1 MNMRKQTWKAAV
13 SAAAIC
19 AAAAMPSWAATNI
32 TANVTLTE
40 DADWRDRGT
49 VTIAS
54 GVTINLAG
62 HKLTAHFA
70 GQPAAAATITSSTAG
85 GELHAIVDEAYNND
99 KIALTG
105 SLKLVKEGVGT
116 WTATKTGQSY
126 TGGTLVS
133 QGVLQISQRA
143 DMTHYVIPRSGA
155 TEVGSDGRLEAS
167 GSCFWGNHSTILNG
181 GTFSNYVGGYS
192 GYESI
197 NAAMTLTDDSY
208 FRIGVLT
215 VEWSVLSLG
224 GHTLNVQIDEG
235 ATWRRGNTLTGP
247 GTIDV
252 SGYGVFHTG
261 GAMNAP
267 TVNLRVACP
276 MNMANE
282 FSVKDY
288 YANYSGT
295 SNSGTAALKV
305 NGVFTP
311 VTDSFYGC
319 MMMNGSTIDLS
330 AKTGVWSAIS
340 SFTTGGNAVAFA
352 SGATV
357 TIDVHGRTFEVG
369 DQVVSWAAA
378 PADTTFQWDE
388 ATAANGVDLVANDD
402 GIFYGSPDGSVATAI
417 WAGAVDADVSKPGNW
432 VCRDGDGQVVPNALP
447 GVFTAV
453 EIAGPVKVD
462 IPSDATFRY
471 ATLSLNCSLTA
482 DCDWSG
488 LTRVAGSVDLN
499 GKKLALTT
507 LAGSG
512 TITDSTGN
520 GELCVDVSAE
530 STSDNAAVAL
540 TGKLTLVKK
549 GEGTLVA
556 TKTGQSYTG
565 QTRIAEGTFRVN
577 NQFAHNFVVPRNS
590 LIVPEQDG
598 TLDINGSASWGYH
611 SVSNNGGRIY
621 NANPN
626 HTGSRSMN
634 FAHHYLGADSTIHVD
649 ADTVYWTPLDL
660 NGNTLNV
667 EIAANKTLHVGLA
680 VNGPGMIDIKY
691 GGWLHPR
698 QAISMPNVDFKV
710 SGALNLE
717 YALTVHDYI
726 PAYAYNA
733 NKGAAALNVTGT
745 FKPPTG
751 HHNFYGCTMQNGST
765 LDISSVSGPFNMK
778 SAFTA
783 GKNVIGFEE
792 GATVCLDVGSRTVSS
807 REPLL
812 EWPEGSEP
820 ENIDSVRFVLS
831 GGRKTGYF
839 VKKDCGLYFRSGL
852 VILIR

>member
-1 MNMRKQTWKAAV
+1 MMNCNLMKVFVSAIAV
-13 SAAAIC
+13 SAFMPLC
-19 AAAAMPSWAATNI
+19 ADETIS
-32 TANVTLTE
+32 ANTTLVE
-40 DADWRDRGT
+40 DRIIDG
-49 VTIAS
+49 VLTIAE
-54 GVTINLAG
+54 GVTIDLAG
-62 HKLTAHFA
+62 YKLTAHFA
-70 GQPAAAATITSSTAG
+70 GQPESAATITSSTAG

-99 KIALTG
+99 KIELTG

-116 WTATKTGQSY
+116 WTATKTDQSY

-143 DMTHYVIPRSGA
+143 NMTTYVIPRSGA
-155 TEVGSDGRLEAS
+155 TEVGPDGRLEAS
-167 GSCFWGNHSTILNG
+167 GSYVWGLHSTILNG
-181 GTFSNYVGGYS
+181 GTFSNYVGGYT
-192 GYESI
+192 GNQSI
-197 NAAMTLTDDSY
+197 NGASMTLTDDSS
-208 FRIGVLT
+208 FRIGVFT
-215 VEWSVLSLG
+215 VEWNVLSLG
-224 GHTLNVQIDEG
+224 GHTLSVNIDEG
-235 ATWRRGNTLTGP
+235 ATWSRGNTLTGP

-252 SGYGVFHTG
+252 SGYGVFHTR

-267 TVNLRVACP
+267 TVDLRVACP
-276 MNMANE
+276 MNIANE
-282 FSVKDY
+282 FNVKDY

-295 SNSGTAALKV
+295 SNAGTAALKV

-319 MMMNGSTIDLS
+319 TMMNGSTIDLS
-330 AKTGVWSAIS
+330 SKTGVWSATSTFTAGS
-340 SFTTGGNAVAFA
+340 SAVLFA

-369 DQVVSWAAA
+369 DQVVSWAVA
-378 PADTTFQWDE
+378 PAGTTFQWDE
-388 ATAANGVDLVANDD
+388 ATAANGVDLVANEN

-453 EIAGPVKVD
+453 EIAGPVKVE

-488 LTRVAGSVDLN
+488 LTRVAGSVDLK
-499 GKKLALTT
+499 GKKLTLTT

-512 TITDSTGN
+512 TITDSTGS
-520 GELCVDVSAE
+520 GELYVDVAAE

-577 NQFAHNFVVPRNS
+577 NQAASNFVVPRNS

-626 HTGSRSMN
+626 HTGFRSMN

-698 QAISMPNVDFKV
+698 QAISMPDVDFKV
-710 SGALNLE
+710 GCALNLE

-839 VKKDCGLYFRSGL
+839 VKKDCGLYFMSGL
-852 VILIR
+852 AILIR